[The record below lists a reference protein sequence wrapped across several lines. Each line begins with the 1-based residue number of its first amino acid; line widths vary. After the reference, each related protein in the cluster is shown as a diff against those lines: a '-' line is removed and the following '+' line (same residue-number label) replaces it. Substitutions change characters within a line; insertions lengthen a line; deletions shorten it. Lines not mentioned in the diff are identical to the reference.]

1 MAGVSVNGAAGGT
14 KSTTVTPEK
23 RGGTTRV
30 GNITAMVM
38 IGKEMDGSNG
48 ISGEMRNPEGNPH
61 SPAKGHPPPP
71 AHQKKGEGFSSS
83 GNNKAHQLTQRN

>member
-1 MAGVSVNGAAGGT
+1 MNGAAGGT

-38 IGKEMDGSNG
+38 IGKEMDEISGG